1 MMNKKLF
8 IQLAKLLAV
17 KISKWCQINLT
28 KQELSDAFGWLVILV
43 IGLLIS
49 LIFILVT
56 YPTPKTSSPT
66 THQIYENNVQIN
78 NIKVNKQVN
87 MYNDSLSSSPNAKNS
102 PLIKK

>member
-1 MMNKKLF
+1 MTNKQLF

-28 KQELSDAFGWLVILV
+28 KKELSDAFGLLVTVV
-43 IGLLIS
+43 IGLGIV

-66 THQIYENNVQIN
+66 THQIYGNNVQIN

-87 MYNDSLSSSPNAKNS
+87 MYDDTQFSTPNTENS
-102 PLIKK
+102 PQKK

>member
-1 MMNKKLF
+1 MTNKQLF

-28 KQELSDAFGWLVILV
+28 KQELSDAFGWLVMLV

-49 LIFILVT
+49 LIFILV
-56 YPTPKTSSPT
+56 YPSSKTSSPT

-87 MYNDSLSSSPNAKNS
+87 MYDDTQFSTPNTENS
-102 PLIKK
+102 PQKK

>member
-1 MMNKKLF
+1 MDKKLL
-8 IQLAKLLAV
+8 IQLAKVLAG
-17 KISKWCQINLT
+17 KISKWCQTNLT
-28 KQELSDAFGWLVILV
+28 KQELSDAFGLLVTVV

-87 MYNDSLSSSPNAKNS
+87 MYNDAPSSSPNAKNS
-102 PLIKK
+102 PLTKK